1 MEKLVC
7 LIWRHSAEE
16 RAAFNARLLAHL
28 PPALATA
35 GASGLRI
42 NLEDEIAAKGAHLR
56 QSRGD
61 VQHDAVVQFWLPSAN
76 ALFRVEVDAA
86 LTAQGARWCGWVV
99 AESTIIAN
107 SAHSA
112 VAGKR
117 TAGWSQ
123 MAFLVRPE
131 RLSHEQWLAA
141 WQDRHTL
148 VAIETQS
155 NFEYVQNLI
164 VRPLMAGCPP
174 YAAVVEECFPEAA
187 LTDPLVF
194 FDAVGDPAKFRANL
208 DRMMAS
214 CDAFIDRG
222 TIDVIPTGQY
232 TF

>member
-7 LIWRHSAEE
+7 LIWRKHSEE
-16 RAAFNARLLAHL
+16 RAAFNTRLLAEL
-28 PPALATA
+28 PAALNAA
-35 GASGLRI
+35 GATGLRI
-42 NLEDEIAAKGAHLR
+42 NLEDEIAARGAHLR
-56 QSRGD
+56 QSRGEA
-61 VQHDAVVQFWLPSAN
+61 QHDAVVQFWLPSAN
-76 ALFRVEVDAA
+76 ALFRAGVDGA
-86 LTAQGARWCGWVV
+86 LGAQGARWCGWVV

-107 SAHSA
+107 TAHPA
-112 VAGKR
+112 IPGKR
-117 TAGWSQ
+117 TTGWSQ

-131 RLSHEQWLAA
+131 RLTHGEWLAA

-164 VRPLMAGCPP
+164 VRPLAGDCPP
-174 YAAVVEECFPEAA
+174 YAAAVEECFPETA
-187 LTDPLVF
+187 LTDPLAF
-194 FDAVGDPAKFRANL
+194 FNAAGDPAKFKVNL
-208 DRMMAS
+208 DRMMQS

>member
-7 LIWRHSAEE
+7 LIWRDPAEE
-16 RAAFNARLLAHL
+16 RLAFNARLLADL
-28 PPALATA
+28 PPALAAA

-42 NLEDEIAAKGAHLR
+42 NLEDEVAASGAHLR
-56 QSRGD
+56 QSGGE

-76 ALFRVEVDAA
+76 TLFRAEVDAA
-86 LTAQGARWCGWVV
+86 LAAQGARWCGWVV
-99 AESTIIAN
+99 AESTVIAN
-107 SAHSA
+107 SAHPA
-112 VAGKR
+112 APGKR
-117 TAGWSQ
+117 TEGWAQ

-164 VRPLMAGCPP
+164 VRPLTEGCPP

-187 LTDPLVF
+187 LADPLVF
-194 FDAVGDPAKFRANL
+194 FDAVGDPAKFKINL